1 MEMVNLKLPKE
12 DEFLSEEEMEGL
24 VSSPG
29 ASSFESTSRRTNFS
43 VNKSI
48 RRPLFTNCVR
58 DVFYQKRKWI
68 FVIIITIVIVMI
80 KIDESN
86 SSVMKEAHAGQSSS
100 GSPQSIH
107 TQNPTGAPTASP
119 VVNTE
124 VVVTNI
130 PSKSPVKSP
139 TKISSN
145 PPVTS
150 EIITAN
156 DDNDEGE
163 VDDILAK
170 EDDEFDEEARKEGLI
185 EQWGKWHF
193 WDGDPDSRPTEDYMA
208 KYPNRDCPSDEF
220 PDSSWQVD
228 AVYVN
233 HMLDSAG
240 ELVSRVKEAIYTEY
254 GWGPR
259 EALDRDGLKAR
270 MSMFHLSVI
279 DLDDESVSEPLD
291 SVEKG
296 GWIAQKSFKNFS
308 RRILHAMMTGDTFT
322 VVLGGDQ
329 SAAGHGNHFVQSYMM
344 EFHKI
349 LEPVLARVGVKLITR
364 NCAQEGIG
372 TLHQSLGSG
381 SLYGDDVDMI
391 VWDSSMTE
399 TDEKSI
405 GMFYRQALLAGK
417 RAPVLWGGPFDLLKR
432 FYQNVDG
439 AFISLNL
446 FYSDVYSLT
455 VDE

>member
-1 MEMVNLKLPKE
+1 MEMINLKLPKG

-24 VSSPG
+24 VSSSS
-29 ASSFESTSRRTNFS
+29 ASSFESTSRRTNFN
-43 VNKSI
+43 VDKSI

-58 DVFYQKRKWI
+58 NVFYEKRKWI
-68 FVIIITIVIVMI
+68 FVIIITIVIVMMRI
-80 KIDESN
+80 GEKN
-86 SSVMKEAHAGQSSS
+86 AHGGQSSS
-100 GSPQSIH
+100 GAPQNSSNTRI
-107 TQNPTGAPTASP
+107 PTGAPTASP
-119 VVNTE
+119 VVNK

-139 TKISSN
+139 AKIDSN
-145 PPVTS
+145 APVTS
-150 EIITAN
+150 EIINAN
-156 DDNDEGE
+156 DDNDEGD
-163 VDDILAK
+163 VDDTLAK
-170 EDDEFDEEARKEGLI
+170 EDDEIDEEARKEGLI

-259 EALDRDGLKAR
+259 ESLDHDGLKAR

-279 DLDDESVSEPLD
+279 NLDDESVSEPLD

-296 GWIAQKSFKNFS
+296 GWIAQKSFKNLS

-329 SAAGHGNHFVQSYMM
+329 SAAGYGNHFVQSYMM

-349 LEPVLARVGVKLITR
+349 LEPVLARVGVKLVTR
-364 NCAQEGIG
+364 NCAQEGLG
-372 TLHQSLGSG
+372 TLHHSLGSG

-391 VWDSSMTE
+391 VWDSSTTE

-417 RAPVLWGGPFDLLKR
+417 RAPVLWGGPFDLLKQ

-439 AFISLNL
+439 AFISLYL
-446 FYSDVYSLT
+446 VYSYAYSLT
-455 VDE
+455 IYK